1 MPIDDNTVLCTLKS
15 LKRVDL
21 MLNVFYDNFKTRI
34 ILPSDTMKSTNERE
48 NETKEDSNNYILAD
62 ERKLKYMLT
71 GLW

>member
-1 MPIDDNTVLCTLKS
+1 
-15 LKRVDL
+15 